1 MRDYERKTHYKMY
14 KSHRGWLVAGITV
27 TSMAVGIV
35 AGPQASQTAQ
45 AADNTPTTTATI
57 SGQSATSGAQA
68 KLSAATTTDKSTGND
83 NGDKTP
89 TPVAPQ
95 KPVVGSAPVQPAT
108 DKSTGSDNGDK
119 TPTPV
124 APQKPVVESAPVQP
138 ADGGTPANDGIV
150 APKEP
155 SSNQTTPAPGEK
167 PTARTAVT
175 TAAPFKTG
183 ISVQD
188 TDDLTNKVAATPA
201 FNISKT
207 DQLQYTYNHVDSAGH
222 NTDLR
227 VVDGYDASHQVQGAG
242 TWLGETYAN
251 QIAQDAKGI
260 DPVTSA
266 KYGTQLMYIDEW
278 LPDYGLQYFLWQ
290 NNYAKTYATIAD
302 FRNNFSKAELATLTS
317 IYSNDNLQAAA
328 GNQPT
333 TYYQSIMAMQTLE
346 GLQNAVNLQVL
357 DISPNL
363 LVSLEAYGTGE
374 KNSNLWDIRALSGL
388 KNLRE
393 VQLPT
398 ASINDIS
405 ALGNHDKLTDVSL
418 FDNQITDI
426 SPLATDKNL
435 LISKASLF
443 QQHVLLAPIKVSNK
457 LAKGANSTDAGMLT
471 YTTPSFIIK
480 DLTASNLPIQGF
492 DNASDLLYP
501 SLYPSSSD
509 AGNLNSNTLT
519 WYNLLNSTDSTYGS
533 LSTTWSDTN
542 SNFAGYI
549 IQPYELAANVS
560 DLNVNIQLLQANDQ
574 QLNLAPATLISG
586 DIGSSVDVQQNATV
600 QTLLNQQLSKG
611 YTFSGLILDGTG
623 LYSDYAAKNGKAN
636 AQTSWAT
643 TLGDESKNWTILFYK
658 GVMPWTVSVG
668 YGVKDANGNYT
679 PITNADGTAVT
690 ANYKGTSAD
699 KLALTDYERDFDD
712 YVYTGA
718 ETSADGQTWTDISQ
732 AADIPYV
739 NDIQAV
745 RMVYAQAK
753 KATVTIKDA
762 TTGKTLQVLDA
773 TTNPELK
780 GAIGSTSSFDSNT
793 VIAPELAKGYTVV
806 SDTTKNADGTSAI
819 VFAKD
824 ATANLDYTITLAH
837 AFKTVEQAVHEQI
850 TYQDKQ
856 QKTVAAPVTKTVNF
870 ATVTDQVTQDAV
882 TYSKLDATATPEL
895 DVTGKP
901 TDASWVVYQAGSDLA
916 FAAVKNPSVPGMHV
930 VSTTDPANVLTQTV
944 AQPVT
949 PTTGDLSFVVTYDAN
964 PTSGGGDN
972 GNNGGGTVTPPVTPT
987 TPTPGDNGG
996 AAAAV
1001 VTPKKPTKPT
1011 KPTKPNQG
1019 GQAVVVNKKTIR
1031 GAGHQAGGTVTA
1043 GGQGAK
1049 VQALTA
1055 PVEKTASVAKT
1066 ATATTD
1072 LKAAQLP
1079 QTNEQQLNG
1088 LAVIGLALLGAL
1100 TSVVGWKKRRF

>member
-1 MRDYERKTHYKMY
+1 MKDYERKTHFKMY
-14 KSHRGWLVAGITV
+14 KSHKGWLVAGITV

-45 AADNTPTTTATI
+45 ADDNAPTTTVTT
-57 SGQSATSGAQA
+57 SSQSMTGGTQA
-68 KLSAATTTDKSTGND
+68 KLPAA
-83 NGDKTP
+83 
-89 TPVAPQ
+89 
-95 KPVVGSAPVQPAT
+95 PAT

-119 TPTPV
+119 TPAPA
-124 APQKPVVESAPVQP
+124 APQKPVVESTPVQP
-138 ADGGTPANDGIV
+138 ADSGTPANDGIV
-150 APKEP
+150 TTKET
-155 SSNQTTPAPGEK
+155 SSGQTTPAPVER
-167 PTARTAVT
+167 PTARAARAAVT
-175 TAAPFKTG
+175 TATPVKTG

-207 DQLQYTYNHVDSAGH
+207 DQLQYTYNHEDSAGH

-227 VVDGYDASHQVQGAG
+227 VVDGYDADHQVQGAG

-251 QIAQDAKGI
+251 QIAQDAKGV

-317 IYSNDNLQAAA
+317 IYSNDDLQAAA

-333 TYYQSIMAMQTLE
+333 TYYQSLMAMQTLE

-357 DISPNL
+357 DISPNMY
-363 LVSLEAYGTGE
+363 VSLAAYGTYE

-393 VQLPT
+393 VRLPM
-398 ASINDIS
+398 AAINDIS
-405 ALGNHDKLTDVSL
+405 ALGNHDKLTAVGL
-418 FDNQITDI
+418 IDNQITDI

-435 LISKASLF
+435 LISNANLIK
-443 QQHVLLAPIKVSNK
+443 QHVLLAPIKVSDK
-457 LAKGANSTDAGMLT
+457 LAKEANTTDTGMLT

-492 DNASDLLYP
+492 DNASDLTYP

-542 SNFAGYI
+542 SDFAGYI

-560 DLNVNIQLLQANDQ
+560 DLNVNIQLLQANGQ

-586 DIGSSVDVQQNATV
+586 EIGSSVNVQENATV

-623 LYSDYAAKNGKAN
+623 LYSDYVAKNGKAN
-636 AQTSWAT
+636 AQASWST

-658 GVMPWTVSVG
+658 DVMPWTLSVG
-668 YGVKDANGNYT
+668 YGVKDASGNYT

-699 KLALTDYERDFDD
+699 KLALTDYEKDFDD

-739 NDIQAV
+739 SDIQAV

-824 ATANLDYTITLAH
+824 ATANLNYTITLAH

-895 DVTGKP
+895 DATGKP
-901 TDASWVVYQAGSDLA
+901 TDTSWVVYQAGSNLA
-916 FAAVKNPSVPGMHV
+916 FAAVKNPSVTGMHV
-930 VSTTDPANVLTQTV
+930 VSTTDPANDLTQTV
-944 AQPVT
+944 AQPVA
-949 PTTGDLSFVVTYDAN
+949 PTTADLSFVVTYEAN

-987 TPTPGDNGG
+987 TPTPGNNGG
-996 AAAAV
+996 AAVKVA
-1001 VTPKKPTKPT
+1001 PKKPTKVT
-1011 KPTKPNQG
+1011 KGAKPSQG
-1019 GQAVVVNKKTIR
+1019 GQAVIVNKKTTR
-1031 GAGHQAGGTVTA
+1031 GAGHQAGATVTA

-1049 VQALTA
+1049 VQSLTA
-1055 PVEKTASVAKT
+1055 PVAKPATAS
-1066 ATATTD
+1066 TTD

-1079 QTNEQQLNG
+1079 QTNEQQRNG
-1088 LAVIGLALLGAL
+1088 LAVIGLALLGVL